1 MDGYWW
7 NIVFSCS
14 IYAGGFMIIRGI
26 ILVASILLLLVGLVT
41 TLTPGVNNFLLPI
54 EVTTKET
61 TIMVRTL
68 AGLFI
73 GLGYLS
79 IRFVFSA
86 SRVQIG
92 NVLLSII
99 SCAIFSKICS
109 FIFDGITNYSLTVF
123 LLMVL
128 YAVGLYY
135 LQKKRKN
142 ELDYNL

>member
-1 MDGYWW
+1 
-7 NIVFSCS
+7 
-14 IYAGGFMIIRGI
+14 MIIRGI

-41 TLTPGVNNFLLPI
+41 TLTPGVNNFLLPL

-92 NVLLSII
+92 NVLLSIT
-99 SCAIFSKICS
+99 SFAIFSNKLLEDGGIYPSLNFFLYLIPNLRIKILFS
-109 FIFDGITNYSLTVF
+109 NLIPHLILDPF
-123 LLMVL
+123 LLT
-128 YAVGLYY
+128 
-135 LQKKRKN
+135 
-142 ELDYNL
+142 